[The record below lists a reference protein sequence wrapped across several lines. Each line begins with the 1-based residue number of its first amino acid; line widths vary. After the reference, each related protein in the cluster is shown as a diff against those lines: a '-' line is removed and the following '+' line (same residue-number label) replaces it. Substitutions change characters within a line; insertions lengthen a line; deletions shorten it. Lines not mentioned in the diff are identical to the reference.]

1 MLIVIRNSA
10 SGEERARLM
19 ALLDQII
26 GSERPFATLRIGGR
40 ETIAL
45 EGHLLDAQAC
55 TTLRRA
61 DAVERLLP
69 IQTPYQLVSRAFKAT
84 QSTIVA
90 GNALGGQPVVIGGAR
105 SVIIAGPCVVES
117 REQLLT
123 SARAVKAAGA
133 QLLRGGAFTP
143 RASPYQ
149 FQGPG
154 LEGLHLLAEAREE
167 TGLPVVIEV
176 MEPGMVETV
185 SGYADVLQISTGNM
199 DNVPLLRAVGQN
211 KSARPVLL
219 QRGLAATIDE
229 WLLAAESIVAAGNAN
244 VILCERGIRS
254 FDHEMRNLLDL
265 SCVPLLHA
273 RTHLPVLV
281 DPSHA
286 SGRRELVP
294 ALSRAALA
302 AGAQGLLLAIHPDP
316 NRAVYGGRQSI
327 TPAQLHWIVRD
338 TRLISA
344 VLQEPE
350 TALQALER
358 MKDE

>member
-10 SGEERARLM
+10 GSEERARLL

-26 GSERPFATLRIGGR
+26 GSERPFATIRIGKR
-40 ETIAL
+40 EVIAL
-45 EGHLLDAQAC
+45 ESNLLNAQAC
-55 TTLRRA
+55 TTLRHA

-69 IQTPYQLVSRAFKAT
+69 IQTAYQLVSRAFKAT

-105 SVIIAGPCVVES
+105 PVIIAGPCAVET
-117 REQLLT
+117 REHLLT
-123 SARAVKAAGA
+123 TVRAAKAAGA
-133 QLLRGGAFTP
+133 ELLRGGVFTP

-149 FQGPG
+149 FQGLG
-154 LEGLHLLAEAREE
+154 VEGLRLLAEAREE
-167 TGLPVVIEV
+167 TGLPVVTEVIEP
-176 MEPGMVETV
+176 ELVEAV
-185 SGYADVLQISTGNM
+185 SHYADVLEIGSGNM
-199 DNVPLLRAVGQN
+199 HNVPLLHTVGQN
-211 KSARPVLL
+211 SNLRPILL
-219 QRGLAATIDE
+219 TRGLAATIDE
-229 WLLAAESIVAAGNAN
+229 WLLAAESIVAAGNPN

-254 FDHEMRNLLDL
+254 FDPQTCNLLDL
-265 SCVPLLHA
+265 SCLPLLHA

-286 SGRRELVP
+286 TGRRELVP

-302 AGAQGLLLAIHPDP
+302 AGAQGLLLAVHPDP
-316 NRAVYGGRQSI
+316 DRAVIDGRLSI

-338 TRLISA
+338 TRLITA

-350 TALQALER
+350 ILLQALER
-358 MKDE
+358 MEDE